1 MLQRSSWFL
10 LLCQVKSIFYLPAGF
25 DSLDETEEY
34 DDPSRHQAQGQLPI
48 RSSKVSRLDSGTFF
62 ENFLTEIL
70 PRTRFPQGDRNVKQF
85 LYRVFCSGSF
95 VAVTDVGEDA
105 GNHTL
110 AAIDLNLFLTPVPE
124 GQVTT
129 DNVQALLVLN
139 TGPGM
144 TKCLVKMT
152 PALVVL

>member
-1 MLQRSSWFL
+1 M
-10 LLCQVKSIFYLPAGF
+10 CQVSRRFYLPAGF
-25 DSLDETEEY
+25 DSLDETAEY
-34 DDPSRHQAQGQLPI
+34 DDPSRHQTEGQLPI
-48 RSSKVSRLDSGTFF
+48 RSSKVSRLDTGTFF

-70 PRTRFPQGDRNVKQF
+70 TRTRFPQGDRNVKQF
-85 LYRVFCSGSF
+85 LYRIFCSRSF
-95 VAVTDVGEDA
+95 IAVTDVGEDA

-110 AAIDLNLFLTPVPE
+110 ATVDLNLFLTPVPE

-129 DNVQALLVLN
+129 DNVQGFLVLY

-152 PALVVL
+152 PTLVVI